1 MRPTCRRG
9 FTLIELLVVIAIIAV
24 LIALLLPAVQSAR
37 EAARRAQC
45 VNNLKQIGLALHNYH
60 TAANVFPP
68 GCSANLFTT
77 NPPNTYY
84 SWVGW
89 SAQGLLLSQL
99 EQAPLYNA
107 ANFAFVP
114 GWGGEDPVTSITNTT
129 VETTI
134 LAFFLCPSDANAP
147 RSTNINSYCA
157 SYGTTANAFNW
168 DAPFGYP
175 GFGGADPFVKTASRD
190 STGLFTQWA
199 SYGISDC
206 TDGTSNTIAYS
217 EALVG
222 DGKGNGYIGNN
233 NPPSKYRGNFIMSP
247 PGPSNGSNNL
257 YDAFQ
262 NAQLI
267 LGDLQAC
274 AAGFQTTTTGISDI
288 RGHLWCDGA
297 TGYTMF
303 NMLQT
308 PNDTYNGCRFGCSPG
323 CDPSYGFSYPA
334 SSAHPGGVNCCF
346 GDGSVRFIKNSINRM
361 TWWALGTRG
370 NGEVISS
377 DAY

>member
-1 MRPTCRRG
+1 MRSPDRRG

-68 GCSANLFTT
+68 GNSANLFTT

-89 SAQGLLLSQL
+89 SAQALLLSQL
-99 EQAPLYNA
+99 DQGPLYNA

-129 VETTI
+129 VERTI
-134 LAFFLCPSDANAP
+134 LAVFLCPSDGNAP
-147 RSTNINSYCA
+147 RSTNVNSYCA

-168 DAPFGYP
+168 DAPFGYA
-175 GFGGADPFVKTASRD
+175 GFGGADPYAPASRD

-199 SYGISDC
+199 SYGIQNVN
-206 TDGTSNTIAYS
+206 DGTSNTIAYS

-222 DGKGNGYIGNN
+222 DGRGNGYIGNSTS
-233 NPPSKYRGNFIMSP
+233 PSKYRGNFIMSP
-247 PGPSNGSNNL
+247 PGNSNGSNNL

-262 NAQLI
+262 NPQLI
-267 LGDLQAC
+267 LGDLQTC
-274 AAGFQTTTTGISDI
+274 AAAFQSTTTGISDI

-297 TGYTMF
+297 TGYSMF
-303 NMLQT
+303 NVLQT

-334 SSAHPGGVNCCF
+334 SSAHPGGVNVGF
-346 GDGSVRFIKNSINRM
+346 ADGSVRFLKNSINRM
-361 TWWALGTRG
+361 TWWGLGTRSG
-370 NGEVISS
+370 GEIISA

>member
-1 MRPTCRRG
+1 MRSSFRRG

-37 EAARRAQC
+37 EAARRIQC
-45 VNNLKQIGLALHNYH
+45 TNNLKQIGLALHNYH
-60 TAANVFPP
+60 STANVFPP

-77 NPPNTYY
+77 GNTYF

-89 SAQGLLLSQL
+89 SAQGLMLPYL
-99 EQAPLYNA
+99 EQGPLYNA
-107 ANFAFVP
+107 ANFFFVP
-114 GWGGEDPVTSITNTT
+114 GWGGEDPLTSITNTT
-129 VETTI
+129 VENTI
-134 LAFFLCPSDANAP
+134 LTAFLCPSDGNAP
-147 RSTNINSYCA
+147 RSTNINSYCC

-168 DAPFGYP
+168 DNPNGIA
-175 GFGGADPFVKTASRD
+175 GFGGADPYVKTNLRD

-199 SYGISDC
+199 SYGIADCSD
-206 TDGTSNTIAYS
+206 GASNTIAYS

-257 YDAFQ
+257 YDAFM
-262 NAQLI
+262 NPSLI
-267 LGDLQAC
+267 LADLQAC
-274 AAGFQTTTTGISDI
+274 AAGFQSTTTGISDI

-308 PNDTYNGCRFGCSPG
+308 PNDSYNGCRFGCSPG
-323 CDPSYGFSYPA
+323 CDPSFGFSYPA
-334 SSAHPGGVNCCF
+334 SSAHPGGVNCVF
-346 GDGSVRFIKNSINRM
+346 GDGSVRFIKNSISRM
-361 TWWALGTRG
+361 TWWGLGTRA
-370 NGEVISS
+370 NGEIITS
-377 DAY
+377 DSY